1 MELLIM
7 LYVHLLNYVFLGM
20 VYTNVEAELII
31 HAKNVEMCYEQGNFG
46 HTTVTKML
54 QLMRI

>member
-1 MELLIM
+1 M